1 MIEQLKNVILMKLK
15 GQDVVKAGLVN
26 KEFWRRIV
34 SGNQFCET
42 ERDPSIVSKGL
53 SLSLSYLT
61 LVVEAERSGEG
72 GERIEGHQNKETIRD
87 E

>member
-1 MIEQLKNVILMKLK
+1 MKLK

-26 KEFWRRIV
+26 KEFCRRIV

-53 SLSLSYLT
+53 SLSL
-61 LVVEAERSGEG
+61 VVEAERSGEG